1 MENKLTEK
9 QERILN
15 IMKEKFTDGGFAD
28 EVVRETPDLNVAS
41 VRATLTSLATKGLL
55 SKEKDIYEGK
65 EKTKYSVI
73 AQND

>member
-9 QERILN
+9 QERILG
-15 IMKEKFTDGGFAD
+15 IMKEKFVNGGFAD
-28 EVVRETPDLNVAS
+28 EIIKETPDLNVAS

-55 SKEKDIYEGK
+55 SKTKDIYEGK

-73 AQND
+73 EQNN